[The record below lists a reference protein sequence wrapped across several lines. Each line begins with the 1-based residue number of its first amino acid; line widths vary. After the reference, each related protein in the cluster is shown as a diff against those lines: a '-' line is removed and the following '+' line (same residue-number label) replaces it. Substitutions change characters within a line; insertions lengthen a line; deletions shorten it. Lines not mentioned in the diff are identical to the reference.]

1 MNNLRPVGIIG
12 TGKYVPEKILTN
24 SDLEKM
30 VDTNDEWIV
39 SRTGIKERHIAAP
52 DQATSD
58 LAYEAAIKAL
68 ESAGMTGSDLDLIIV
83 ATITPDSSFPSTA
96 CILQDKLGAKGA
108 AAFDLSAACSG
119 FVYGLASATSFIQS
133 GMYNNALV
141 IGADCL
147 SRITDYT
154 DRNTCVLFGDGAGAV
169 VVGEVPE
176 GRGFKAFDLGAEGSG
191 GSLLQMEGGGSR
203 LPATAETVENKKHYI
218 NMNGREVFK
227 FAVRVMGTAT
237 IEVLRKAGMERTDV
251 DLFVPHQANIRI
263 IQSAMQRL
271 ELPEEKVV
279 VNVDKYANT
288 SAASIPLALVEAAE
302 EGRMKAGD
310 TVLMVGF
317 GGGLTWG
324 HRYSFGK
331 IDIWEMNEMG
341 KIAFVFP
348 GQGSQAVGMAKDA
361 YESVPAATEIFRTA
375 DETLGFSLSNL
386 VFEGPETELK
396 QTSNTQPALLTAS
409 IALLEAF
416 KEKGIQP
423 DYTAGHSLGEY
434 SALVAAGVLSFADAV
449 STVRARGQY
458 MEQAVPG
465 GQGAMAAVL
474 GADREALGVLCRDV
488 SESGH
493 AVELANI
500 NCPGQIVISGVKEG
514 VAAVAERVK
523 EAGGKR
529 AIALEVSGPFHSSLM
544 KGAAEKLAEKL
555 KTVTFSPAAVPVV
568 ANVTARPAE
577 DGQVQDLLTAQVY
590 SPVLWEDSVTWLI
603 EQGVDTFIEIGS
615 GSVLTGLIKKQIKP

>member
-68 ESAGMTGSDLDLIIV
+68 ESSGMTGSDLDLIIV

-176 GRGFKAFDLGAEGSG
+176 GRGFKAFDLGAEGAG

-324 HRYSFGK
+324 
-331 IDIWEMNEMG
+331 
-341 KIAFVFP
+341 A
-348 GQGSQAVGMAKDA
+348 
-361 YESVPAATEIFRTA
+361 
-375 DETLGFSLSNL
+375 
-386 VFEGPETELK
+386 
-396 QTSNTQPALLTAS
+396 
-409 IALLEAF
+409 
-416 KEKGIQP
+416 
-423 DYTAGHSLGEY
+423 
-434 SALVAAGVLSFADAV
+434 
-449 STVRARGQY
+449 
-458 MEQAVPG
+458 
-465 GQGAMAAVL
+465 
-474 GADREALGVLCRDV
+474 
-488 SESGH
+488 
-493 AVELANI
+493 
-500 NCPGQIVISGVKEG
+500 
-514 VAAVAERVK
+514 
-523 EAGGKR
+523 
-529 AIALEVSGPFHSSLM
+529 
-544 KGAAEKLAEKL
+544 
-555 KTVTFSPAAVPVV
+555 
-568 ANVTARPAE
+568 
-577 DGQVQDLLTAQVY
+577 
-590 SPVLWEDSVTWLI
+590 
-603 EQGVDTFIEIGS
+603 
-615 GSVLTGLIKKQIKP
+615 SVLVW

>member
-1 MNNLRPVGIIG
+1 MNNLRPVGVIG

-58 LAYEAAIKAL
+58 LAYEAAVKAL

-119 FVYGLASATSFIQS
+119 FVYGLATATSFIKS

-169 VVGEVPE
+169 IVGEVPE
-176 GRGFKAFDLGAEGSG
+176 GRGFKSFDLGAEGAG

-203 LPATAETVENKKHYI
+203 LPASAETVENKKHYI
-218 NMNGREVFK
+218 YMNGREVFK

-237 IEVLRKAGMERTDV
+237 VEVLRKAGLERTDV

-324 HRYSFGK
+324 
-331 IDIWEMNEMG
+331 
-341 KIAFVFP
+341 A
-348 GQGSQAVGMAKDA
+348 
-361 YESVPAATEIFRTA
+361 
-375 DETLGFSLSNL
+375 
-386 VFEGPETELK
+386 
-396 QTSNTQPALLTAS
+396 
-409 IALLEAF
+409 
-416 KEKGIQP
+416 
-423 DYTAGHSLGEY
+423 
-434 SALVAAGVLSFADAV
+434 
-449 STVRARGQY
+449 
-458 MEQAVPG
+458 
-465 GQGAMAAVL
+465 
-474 GADREALGVLCRDV
+474 
-488 SESGH
+488 
-493 AVELANI
+493 
-500 NCPGQIVISGVKEG
+500 
-514 VAAVAERVK
+514 
-523 EAGGKR
+523 
-529 AIALEVSGPFHSSLM
+529 
-544 KGAAEKLAEKL
+544 
-555 KTVTFSPAAVPVV
+555 
-568 ANVTARPAE
+568 
-577 DGQVQDLLTAQVY
+577 
-590 SPVLWEDSVTWLI
+590 
-603 EQGVDTFIEIGS
+603 
-615 GSVLTGLIKKQIKP
+615 SVLVW